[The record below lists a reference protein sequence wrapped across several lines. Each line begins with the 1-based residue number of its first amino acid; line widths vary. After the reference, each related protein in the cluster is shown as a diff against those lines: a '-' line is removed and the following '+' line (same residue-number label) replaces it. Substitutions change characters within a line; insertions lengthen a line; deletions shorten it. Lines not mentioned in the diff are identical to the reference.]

1 MFRRDR
7 FDLFRRI
14 PRVRRAAPLARHRR
28 ACLVPHPLCSS
39 RLPRACSSRHLSRA
53 CDGAEPVSPAQDLT
67 ESSSLGTALSVITIA
82 ALCLLALL
90 QAKAALAVTTV
101 TRVEVDHSEDGQFSI
116 NLKITLPELSCEWAA
131 LESVDAAGNRRR
143 HDLASSAVYK
153 SPIGGR
159 VVALE
164 HAAKAVQPVVPAVVG
179 AGTDKD
185 HYGGRRIATELTPAW
200 FDAFIAQN
208 DVAMVV
214 FHAPWCPH
222 CVAFAPVWEHAA
234 ELVLQRLATQ
244 HSARTASSPAPPRVS
259 LGSVDCTVAEN
270 KELCKRAHIMA
281 FPTIRVYRAG
291 SQGTAFDDAEH
302 AHHESYTGDRT
313 AEAVADFAMTVAQ
326 EVLTQSGSVSAA
338 QPGAYTLGWQP
349 PGTDANADGVK
360 DSRVLSRGCTLE
372 GTVRLARVPGELQIV
387 PHGVGGVSFDMSNVN
402 MTHSIEHLSFGSFV
416 PSRSMYAGWCAWPC
430 ACASLSACCSMLRK
444 QAPAPP
450 QV

>member
-14 PRVRRAAPLARHRR
+14 PRVRRAARLARSGSHGINAARHHSATHHAR
-28 ACLVPHPLCSS
+28 AFVCHPC
-39 RLPRACSSRHLSRA
+39 RA
-53 CDGAEPVSPAQDLT
+53 CDGSELVSHAQDLT

-90 QAKAALAVTTV
+90 QAKSALAVTTV

-116 NLKITLPELSCEWAA
+116 NLKVTLPELSCEWAA

-164 HAAKAVQPVVPAVVG
+164 HAAKAVQPVPVVVG
-179 AGTDKD
+179 ASTDKD

-200 FDAFIAQN
+200 FDTFIGQN

-291 SQGTAFDDAEH
+291 SQGTAFDDAAH

-326 EVLTQSGSVSAA
+326 EVLTKSGSVSAA
-338 QPGAYTLGWQP
+338 QPGSYALGWQP

-372 GTVRLARVPGELQIV
+372 GTVRLARVPGEIQIV

-402 MTHSIEHLSFGSFV
+402 MTHSIEHLSFGAFV
-416 PSRSMYAGWCAWPC
+416 PSRAMYAGWCVC
-430 ACASLSACCSMLRK
+430 AYRSSPAAAC
-444 QAPAPP
+444 
-450 QV
+450 